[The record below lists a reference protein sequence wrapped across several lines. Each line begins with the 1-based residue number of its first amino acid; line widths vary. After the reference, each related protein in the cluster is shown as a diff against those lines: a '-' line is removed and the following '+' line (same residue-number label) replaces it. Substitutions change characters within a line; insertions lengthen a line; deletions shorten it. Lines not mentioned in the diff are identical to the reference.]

1 MASFVILP
9 PRFLGFPE
17 PDVADMSEVPVWML
31 IRSRLPKMAEMV
43 QDIRIPLRFFKKG
56 ICDRRTENVFSEKE
70 EKAEEKGKKK
80 EARVVQDARIPY
92 RFFRRLHTPKDILEA
107 CSGETQNNK
116 REASFKKSDFVL
128 QDVKKKSVN
137 MEKDISTKKLLKQIH
152 DWGRV
157 DRGVLRTM

>member
-1 MASFVILP
+1 MP

-17 PDVADMSEVPVWML
+17 PDVADMSEVPKWML

-43 QDIRIPLRFFKKG
+43 HDIRIPLRFFKKG

-70 EKAEEKGKKK
+70 EKPEEKGEKK
-80 EARVVQDARIPY
+80 EARVVQDARIPF
-92 RFFRRLHTPKDILEA
+92 RFFRRLDTPMDILEA
-107 CSGETQNNK
+107 CSGETQNINM
-116 REASFKKSDFVL
+116 EASFKKSDFVL
-128 QDVKKKSVN
+128 EQDVKKKSVN

-152 DWGRV
+152 DCGRV